1 MTACPRQPWEQ
12 DGKEETVAFSS
23 RNPQHSSGNNSK
35 GFHGPLSSSGF
46 RGAII
51 QGWSSQTPYGTLSN
65 HSQFYVFFYLP
76 ASPGWA
82 WAFLHPAIE
91 AGLPP
96 QPDPELTTSLR
107 RGPCQGDRPQEHSP
121 ETRAEWALVGL
132 WSGQMGERGA
142 SHPPPPPPGPS
153 DGSNTAGPG
162 PCRLREASGK
172 G

>member
-1 MTACPRQPWEQ
+1 MGTKRARRRLWLSHHGTPSTAQ
-12 DGKEETVAFSS
+12 ETIIKASTGPCLPLASGVPSS
-23 RNPQHSSGNNSK
+23 RAGAHRPPYGN
-35 GFHGPLSSSGF
+35 LSS
-46 RGAII
+46 
-51 QGWSSQTPYGTLSN
+51 

-76 ASPGWA
+76 ASQGWA
-82 WAFLHPAIE
+82 WAFLHPATE

-121 ETRAEWALVGL
+121 ETRAEWVLVGL

-162 PCRLREASGK
+162 PCQLREASGQ